1 MSGIRTGVTLPKSIG
16 TMSEERD
23 NNTILPE
30 LPSEADAQRERLRE
44 IDPYLLDA
52 TENYPEPYYLLE
64 YNGVP
69 LSPFGGI
76 QAISGQKKNG
86 KTWLQAILMAAILGV
101 DSNRVATYLPGLKVP
116 QRTLE
121 HLGHLPTALYVD
133 TEMEK
138 LNSAKV
144 LRRVHWLCGWQMD
157 MPCDRF
163 HVLWLRSI
171 TDVKDKDGKVKE
183 KAHERRYRL
192 IKQAIDILKP
202 DVVFIDGI
210 RDIIGDFNDNAASS
224 ELVTDLMALAEQKQI
239 CIWNTLHM
247 NPRMKNDDESKMRGH
262 LGTELGNKVT
272 DTLVCIKHKND
283 KTGDVYFTVKQD
295 DARGKDMED
304 WEFVVTGAAGALG
317 VPQMRAVASEQD
329 ITDTKIQQARIEADD
344 YFKLYNWTAGGAT
357 YTDLENFLRAKGVTS
372 KRKLGTLF
380 DVAKEAG
387 IIYKSE
393 NRKYHYAG
401 LNREIP
407 NDEPESLPFE
417 RQNDN
422 ENNDF

>member
-1 MSGIRTGVTLPKSIG
+1 MT
-16 TMSEERD
+16 EEQ
-23 NNTILPE
+23 NIQLAPLPE
-30 LPSEADAQRERLRE
+30 LPSEEDARREQMAELK
-44 IDPYLLDA
+44 PYLLDA
-52 TENYPEPYYLLE
+52 TENYPEPIYLLE

-69 LSPFGGI
+69 FSTLGGV
-76 QAISGQKKNG
+76 QALSGQKKNG
-86 KTWLQAILMAAILGV
+86 KTFVLAQLMAAVLGV
-101 DSNRVATYLPGLKVP
+101 NSERVKAYLPGLRVP
-116 QRTLE
+116 ERTLDYWN
-121 HLGHLPTALYVD
+121 HLPTVLYVD

-157 MPCDRF
+157 KPCERF
-163 HVLWLRSI
+163 HVLWLRSV
-171 TDVKDKDGKVKE
+171 TDTKDDKGNVKE
-183 KAHERRYRL
+183 KAFQKRYRL
-192 IKQAIDILKP
+192 IRQAIDILRP
-202 DVVFIDGI
+202 DAVFIDGI
-210 RDIIGDFNDNAASS
+210 RDIIGNFNDNEESAA
-224 ELVTDLMALAEQKQI
+224 LVTELMALAEQRNI

-304 WEFVVTGAAGALG
+304 WEFVVTGGAGALG

-344 YFKLYNWTAGGAT
+344 IFKLYQWNSSGAIYTELEKWLKSKGITSNRRIGG
-357 YTDLENFLRAKGVTS
+357 
-372 KRKLGTLF
+372 LF
-380 DVAKEAG
+380 DTAMEAG
-387 IIYKSE
+387 IIYKT

-401 LNREIP
+401 LNRDVP
-407 NDEPESLPFE
+407 NDQSEALPFE
-417 RQNDN
+417 KPDNDDP
-422 ENNDF
+422 DF

>member
-1 MSGIRTGVTLPKSIG
+1 
-16 TMSEERD
+16 MSEERD
-23 NNTILPE
+23 NQQLVE
-30 LPSEADAQRERLRE
+30 LPGEEDARLERMQE
-44 IDPYLLDA
+44 IAPYLLDA

-163 HVLWLRSI
+163 HVLWLRSV

-210 RDIIGDFNDNAASS
+210 RDIISDFNDNTASMELVS
-224 ELVTDLMALAEQKQI
+224 ELMAIAEQRQI

-262 LGTELGNKVT
+262 LGTELGNKIT
-272 DTLVCIKHKND
+272 DTLVCIKHKE
-283 KTGDVYFTVKQD
+283 KGDVWFTVKQD

-304 WEFVVTGAAGALG
+304 WEFVITEAAGSLG
-317 VPQMRAVASEQD
+317 IPQMRAVASNVD
-329 ITDTKIQQARIEADD
+329 IADAKVQQARIEADD
-344 YFKLYNWTAGGAT
+344 YFKLYPWTSTGAT
-357 YTDLENFLRAKGVTS
+357 YTDLEKWLRTKGVTS
-372 KRKLGTLF
+372 NRKIGDIF
-380 DVAKEAG
+380 NVAMEAG
-387 IIYKSE
+387 IIYKSDKK
-393 NRKYHYAG
+393 KYHYAG
-401 LNREIP
+401 LGKTIP
-407 NDEPESLPFE
+407 NDQPEQMPFE
-417 RQNDN
+417 GPDN
-422 ENNDF
+422 GDAPY

>member
-1 MSGIRTGVTLPKSIG
+1 MN
-16 TMSEERD
+16 ENE
-23 NNTILPE
+23 NNNIKPVAPLPE
-30 LPSEADAQRERLRE
+30 LPSEEDARRQQMTELA
-44 IDPYLLDA
+44 PYLLDA

-69 LSPFGGI
+69 FSTLGGI

-86 KTWLQAILMAAILGV
+86 KTFLLAQLMAAVLGV
-101 DSNRVATYLPGLKVP
+101 NSERVKTYLPGLRVP
-116 QRTLE
+116 ERTLNR
-121 HLGHLPTALYVD
+121 LGHLPTVLYVD

-144 LRRVHWLCGWQMD
+144 LRRVHWLCDWQMD
-157 MPCDRF
+157 LPCERF
-163 HVLWLRSI
+163 HVLWLRSV
-171 TDVKDKDGKVKE
+171 TDIKDDKGAVKE
-183 KAHERRYRL
+183 TAHARRYRL
-192 IKQAIDILKP
+192 IKQAIDILQP
-202 DVVFIDGI
+202 DAVFIDGI
-210 RDIIGDFNDNAASS
+210 RDIIGDFNDNAESS
-224 ELVTDLMALAEQKQI
+224 ALVTDLMALAERKQI

-247 NPRMKNDDESKMRGH
+247 NPRPKNDDESKMRGH
-262 LGTELGNKVT
+262 LGTELGNKIT
-272 DTLVCIKHKND
+272 DTLVCIKHKQN
-283 KTGDVYFTVKQD
+283 GNVWFTVKQD

-304 WEFVVTGAAGALG
+304 WEFVVTNAAGALG
-317 VPQMRAVASEQD
+317 VPQMRAVASDQD
-329 ITDTKIQQARIEADD
+329 IADAKIQQQRQEADD
-344 YFKLYNWTAGGAT
+344 YFKLYNWTSAGAT

-422 ENNDF
+422 ENNEF

>member
-1 MSGIRTGVTLPKSIG
+1 
-16 TMSEERD
+16 MSEERD

-44 IDPYLLDA
+44 IEPYLLDA

-101 DSNRVATYLPGLKVP
+101 DSNRVATYLPGLRVP

-163 HVLWLRSI
+163 HVLWLRSV

-262 LGTELGNKVT
+262 LGTELGNKIT
-272 DTLVCIKHKND
+272 DTLVCIKHKEN
-283 KTGDVYFTVKQD
+283 GGVWFTVKQD

-304 WEFVVTGAAGALG
+304 WEFVITEAAGSLG
-317 VPQMRAVASEQD
+317 IPQMRQAATPDEHEDAKV
-329 ITDTKIQQARIEADD
+329 QQNRIKADD
-344 YFKLYNWTAGGAT
+344 LFKLYHWTPSGAT
-357 YTDLENFLRAKGVTS
+357 WTDLNKFARSKGLS
-372 KRKLGTLF
+372 EYKFRELF
-380 DVAKEAG
+380 NTAAESG
-387 IIYKSE
+387 IIYRTDNK
-393 NRKYHYAG
+393 KYHYAG
-401 LNREIP
+401 LNGSIP
-407 NDEPESLPFE
+407 DGKVEEMPFKPSDGNDAEF
-417 RQNDN
+417 
-422 ENNDF
+422 